1 MKKEQL
7 LDMIGEAPERDVLD
21 AGQYK
26 RRRLPRMAKW
36 LGGIAAAL
44 AVVLLVQSPG
54 MPLMLLAYE
63 GDWAHVLLAGAPVG
77 GWMKT
82 DAMLIGSHQMEA
94 EYLAPDDCPA
104 INLLK
109 NQLDVY
115 LLPLD
120 DLTTSPLLHHHDNHR
135 AFLPYRF

>member
-44 AVVLLVQSPG
+44 ACLMFNLFSPPCFAALGAMNSELGDKKWFWGGVGLQLATGFTVGFLVYQVGTLVTTGGFGKGFVPG
-54 MPLMLLAYE
+54 LLAVAVFALIVDRLCVRN
-63 GDWAHVLLAGAPVG
+63 G
-77 GWMKT
+77 KT
-82 DAMLIGSHQMEA
+82 ATA
-94 EYLAPDDCPA
+94 
-104 INLLK
+104 K
-109 NQLDVY
+109 K
-115 LLPLD
+115 
-120 DLTTSPLLHHHDNHR
+120 
-135 AFLPYRF
+135 